1 MDVGESIDSVRF
13 DEPFIVSS
21 LWRRTRKSVLML
33 VVENNVI
40 SMPNIITAVH
50 CCLTA
55 YYIFNIVY
63 PAQTK
68 SICLLLES
76 VYSMKPSL
84 KMPLHVQSL
93 LNSLSK
99 ISV

>member
-13 DEPFIVSS
+13 DEPITVAFGEELGS
-21 LWRRTRKSVLML
+21 LYDVML

-40 SMPNIITAVH
+40 RMPNIITAVH

-63 PAQTK
+63 PA
-68 SICLLLES
+68 
-76 VYSMKPSL
+76 
-84 KMPLHVQSL
+84 
-93 LNSLSK
+93 
-99 ISV
+99 